1 MSKNYIGRETKKY
14 ITFHTINILFSRYKN
29 MDQIDYRRNMRKR
42 DEVNGKQVG
51 CGCLTIIL
59 IGIVA
64 VLFSSENFLG
74 VAIGLAIIVAL
85 FLLGAIITGAFKD

>member
-1 MSKNYIGRETKKY
+1 
-14 ITFHTINILFSRYKN
+14 

-51 CGCLTIIL
+51 CGCLIIIL

-64 VLFSSENFLG
+64 VLFSSENSLG
-74 VAIGLAIIVAL
+74 AVIGLAIIVAL

>member
-1 MSKNYIGRETKKY
+1 
-14 ITFHTINILFSRYKN
+14 

-51 CGCLTIIL
+51 CSCLTIIL
-59 IGIVA
+59 ISAVA
-64 VLFSSENFLG
+64 VLFSNENFLG
-74 VAIGLAIIVAL
+74 AVIGMAVIVAL

>member
-1 MSKNYIGRETKKY
+1 
-14 ITFHTINILFSRYKN
+14 

-51 CGCLTIIL
+51 CGCLIIIL
-59 IGIVA
+59 ISAVA
-64 VLFSSENFLG
+64 VLFSSGNSLG
-74 VAIGLAIIVAL
+74 AVIGIAVIVAL